1 MKEGEFMNDAIE
13 LAMIPVRP
21 VKGFTGYYVG
31 TDGNVYTDIPKGA
44 RRDLMGGYM
53 RVPLHPVASRPGANG
68 YMRVY
73 MREDKTNHRKDQY
86 VHRMVAE
93 AFIPNPDDKPC
104 VNHKDTDRTN
114 NSLENL
120 EWVTH
125 AENNEHTMK
134 IGHVTRNEENGQ
146 FQSNI

>member
-1 MKEGEFMNDAIE
+1 MNPLIE
-13 LAMIPVRP
+13 EALVPVRP
-21 VKGFTGYYVG
+21 VEGFTGYYVG

-44 RRDLMGGYM
+44 RRDLMGGYIP
-53 RVPLHPVASRPGANG
+53 VPLHPVASRPGANG

-73 MREDKTNHRKDQY
+73 MREDETNHRKDQY

-104 VNHKDTDRTN
+104 VNHIDCDRSN
-114 NSLENL
+114 NNLDNL
-120 EWVTH
+120 EWVSH

-134 IGHVTRNEENGQ
+134 VGHVTRDDKTGQ
-146 FQSNI
+146 YQSNIN